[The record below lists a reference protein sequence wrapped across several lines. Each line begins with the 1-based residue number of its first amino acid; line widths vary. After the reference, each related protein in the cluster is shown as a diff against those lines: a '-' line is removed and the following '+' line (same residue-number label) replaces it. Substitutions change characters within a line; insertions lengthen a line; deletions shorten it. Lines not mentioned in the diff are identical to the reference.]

1 MPDDE
6 TGLARLAD
14 ALAGA
19 LQARQQADDQADLR
33 RRVEVLERREAW
45 ILGGIA
51 TLSGVLV
58 LASVV
63 AAFLSAL

>member
-19 LQARQQADDQADLR
+19 LQQRQQADDHADLR
-33 RRVEVLERREAW
+33 RRVEILERREAW
-45 ILGGIA
+45 MLGGLA
-51 TLSGVLV
+51 AVSGVLV
-58 LASVV
+58 LATVV
-63 AAFLSAL
+63 AAFLAAF